1 MIKSIGKTVE
11 IRGNS
16 NKIDHCLSCNS
27 YLRLDDYNFSDG
39 KCYICRSKGY
49 RGKASQYID
58 IQGNNNV
65 DEILKNKIGKR

>member
-16 NKIDHCLSCNS
+16 KKIDYCLSCNS

-49 RGKASQYID
+49 RASQYID
-58 IQGNNNV
+58 IQGINNV
-65 DEILKNKIGKR
+65 DEILKNKNGER